1 MQKPMSGS
9 ANESSEGSARA
20 HSSSA
25 TNPHPP
31 TQQSSMSPFLTP
43 VLMAQT
49 LKVKAMIENG
59 EVLVPP
65 RTCPGVEKRY
75 ALTTEPPPP
84 TVVVQEDGTKLYF
97 VPVCVLHI
105 DTDDPIC
112 ALYCLN
118 IHRVFL
124 REEQQEGV
132 VDMSPTA
139 LEVLGGK
146 EFNRKWRVSLRVLE
160 TRTKEEKDAKDG
172 DDEEG
177 EGDVVA
183 VRMGL
188 GKWLQIVGLEALLP
202 SEAVSRIGSRVGSKQ
217 ASRNA
222 TPQGSPSKRQ
232 RGANNNKELATS
244 ERSDASDST
253 EDAIAHAFARQA
265 RIVSSGI
272 PLWEFFC
279 GKLPKEGPE
288 DVETVTRKLEE
299 DVPNVLHPAGSD
311 DDALIYLPSL
321 DRLPS
326 S

>member
-1 MQKPMSGS
+1 
-9 ANESSEGSARA
+9 
-20 HSSSA
+20 
-25 TNPHPP
+25 
-31 TQQSSMSPFLTP
+31 MSPFLTP
-43 VLMAQT
+43 LLMVQA

-75 ALTTEPPPP
+75 ALTLEPPPA
-84 TVVVQEDGTKLYF
+84 TVVIQEDGTKLYF

-124 REEQQEGV
+124 REEHQEGV

-146 EFNRKWRVSLRVLE
+146 EFNRKRRVSLRVLE
-160 TRTKEEKDAKDG
+160 TRTKEEKEEKEDKEDKEDKADKVEKD
-172 DDEEG
+172 
-177 EGDVVA
+177 EGDVVVVA

-188 GKWLQIVGLEALLP
+188 GKWLQLVGLEALLP

-253 EDAIAHAFARQA
+253 EDAIAQAFARQA

-272 PLWEFFC
+272 PLWEFCC
-279 GKLPKEGPE
+279 GKFPNEGPE
-288 DVETVTRKLEE
+288 DVETVARKLEE